1 MAKIKLK
8 AEDSNQ
14 QIILNYLEKNSS
26 DSLAERINTGSKTIK
41 QCWNYILSEARKLAN
56 GNCACID
63 DATVFG
69 WAVHF
74 FEEDTIKG
82 DEFNGSSKAEVTTS
96 AAASTET
103 STPNPATKVKKVNT
117 DYDQI
122 SFADLFG

>member
-14 QIILNYLEKNSS
+14 QIILDYLEKNSS

-41 QCWNYILSEARKLAN
+41 QCWNYILSEARKSAK
-56 GNCACID
+56 GNCAFVD
-63 DATVFG
+63 DTTVFG

-82 DEFNGSSKAEVTTS
+82 DEFNGSSKVEVTTS
-96 AAASTET
+96 AAASTEP
-103 STPNPATKVKKVNT
+103 STPRPVPKVKKVNT
-117 DYDQI
+117 DYNQI